1 MKIVPLEDRV
11 VIKKKET
18 EELASG
24 ILLTKAS
31 KEEEYIGEVKSIG
44 EGKLMENGTIKP
56 MKVKVGDL
64 VCFQKFTGVD
74 IEIDDEKLTILNES
88 DILAILES

>member
-31 KEEEYIGEVKSIG
+31 KEEEYIGEVIEIG
-44 EGKLMENGTIKP
+44 EGKLMENGILKP
-56 MKVKVGDL
+56 MKVKAGDL
-64 VCFQKFTGVD
+64 VCFTKYSGTE